1 MLDFFH
7 QLKKQPKMPK
17 PSPMNWIQNERNMNK
32 RPASSWKNAHLSV
45 IRNKSKGIRPIKGNI
60 HFAN

>member
-17 PSPMNWIQNERNMNK
+17 SSVMSWIQNEKNLNK
-32 RPASSWKNAHLSV
+32 KHSSSWKNAHLSV
-45 IRNKSKGIRPIKGNI
+45 IRDKSKGIRPNKNI
-60 HFAN
+60 SFAR